1 MRYASGG
8 AFVNSCILFV
18 LLLGSVSVDQACTPL
33 CHIPPNNAC
42 AVLTLLV
49 KACIRDCI
57 LAPNH
62 LRNSVG
68 KTARGGEVLEVLGH
82 CEHHLK
88 DTINGACLLRFK
100 NNTYHCTQVD
110 KRLRNLRFSEICK
123 WALVGFH
130 CQHLWIYGK

>member
-18 LLLGSVSVDQACTPL
+18 LLLRCVSVDQACTHL
-33 CHIPPNNAC
+33 LHILPNTAC
-42 AVLTLLV
+42 AVLTSLA

-62 LRNSVG
+62 LRNSGG
-68 KTARGGEVLEVLGH
+68 KTARGGEVLEILGQ

-88 DTINGACLLRFK
+88 ETVNDAFVLRFK
-100 NNTYHCTQVD
+100 NNT
-110 KRLRNLRFSEICK
+110 
-123 WALVGFH
+123 
-130 CQHLWIYGK
+130 